1 MTNRLIK
8 NDLLNDYFHRACE
21 YFEKECKL
29 KQCFRCQK
37 YDHVNKTCRNDV
49 KCDFC
54 AYEHFFDEC
63 KAINDHKKYVNC
75 EKKIFD
81 VKLSVRR
88 QNAREEA
95 IEYHLKQ

>member
-8 NDLLNDYFHRACE
+8 DDLLNDYFHQACE

-37 YDHVNKTCRNDV
+37 YDHVSKTYRNDI

-54 AYEHFFDEC
+54 AYEHCFDEY
-63 KAINDHKKYVNC
+63 KAINDHKKCVNC
-75 EKKIFD
+75 EKK
-81 VKLSVRR
+81 LST
-88 QNAREEA
+88 
-95 IEYHLKQ
+95 